1 MNIKFT
7 KNAYNDYLNLPLNYK
22 EMVDRTLDR
31 LIKNI
36 PVDIKPIQGEKD
48 TFRIRVGK
56 FRILFIKI
64 NSDIVIVKIK
74 KREDIY
80 K

>member
-56 FRILFIKI
+56 FKILFIKI